1 MAVDHGPACKKCRRE
16 GVKLYLKGARCY
28 TDKCAME
35 RRPYPPGQ
43 HGPTARLRLSD
54 YGIRLREKQKV
65 KRIYGVLEKQFR
77 LTFERARKMPGN
89 VGENLLTL
97 LERRLDNVVYRL
109 GFARSRREARQ
120 LVAHGHIRVNG
131 RKVDIPSYTVKEGEV
146 IELDDKIKKAE
157 WLEEAF
163 ELADRRGGVPDWLE
177 VDRERRRG
185 VVKSLPRRDHIT
197 YPITESYIVEL
208 YSR

>member
-1 MAVDHGPACKKCRRE
+1 MAVDHSPACKKCRRE
-16 GVKLYLKGARCY
+16 GIKLYLIGTRCY

-43 HGPTARLRLSD
+43 HGLTGRIRFSD
-54 YGIRLREKQKV
+54 YGVRLREKQKV
-65 KRIYGVLEKQFR
+65 KRIYGVLERQFR
-77 LTFERARKMPGN
+77 LTFERARRQRGN
-89 VGENLLTL
+89 IGENFLIL

-120 LVAHGHIRVNG
+120 IVSHGHVLVNG
-131 RKVDIPSYTVKEGEV
+131 RKVNIPSYTVREGDV
-146 IELDDKIKKAE
+146 IELDDKLKKVE

-163 ELADRRGGVPDWLE
+163 ELAERRVVSEWLE
-177 VDRERRRG
+177 VDIERRRG

-197 YPITESYIVEL
+197 YPINESYIVEL